1 MRGLFSDDHLQL
13 DLVEMLIGVH
23 LPTSQTPLPLERNTT
38 STNLFSRP
46 GTAWKSISRSCTSQT
61 LELGGTRS
69 QSVSYEKL
77 GVHFQTYR
85 RKFTAVLD
93 RAAI

>member
-1 MRGLFSDDHLQL
+1 MQL
-13 DLVEMLIGVH
+13 DLVEVDRYPLTYK
-23 LPTSQTPLPLERNTT
+23 PNPLPLERNTT